1 MNLSNGDNRE
11 DANNEHS
18 RNTLI
23 LENEILLMKLNAE
36 FGAQIFLP
44 EQRVDPEIE
53 NHFLRSV
60 YDFEKN
66 ASAGR
71 ERETIGKIIGE
82 PIYPDEA
89 TLSEEQV
96 SKQLDLLL
104 DLLYHHKIVL
114 DTLAEYPDRTLYRF
128 ITTELF
134 QMEIDMLGG
143 SDCYMHLCYE
153 DFYPNHDYD
162 LRQATGY
169 FVNFIID
176 DLSVVP
182 QNGLYTRVRTSSG
195 ILIGYKEALTV
206 IQASRSE
213 FTSLKLGVL
222 KIVEVLII
230 EDAAFV
236 RFEIEYGGILSD
248 GGTIEVKGEGQLEFV
263 YSDEIWWISFLKFPG
278 IVI

>member
-1 MNLSNGDNRE
+1 MNLSNGDPRK
-11 DANNEHS
+11 DDNNEHS
-18 RNTLI
+18 RNTII

-66 ASAGR
+66 AASGR
-71 ERETIGKIIGE
+71 ERETIYKIIGE
-82 PIYPDEA
+82 PVYPDEA
-89 TLSEEQV
+89 QMDEEQV
-96 SKQLDLLL
+96 SKQLDAVL
-104 DLLYHHKIVL
+104 DLMYQYKIVL
-114 DTLAEYPDRTLYRF
+114 DTLAEYPDRLLYRF
-128 ITTELF
+128 ITKEFF
-134 QMEIDMLGG
+134 QMEIDLPGG

-153 DFYPNHDYD
+153 DFYPNHDHD
-162 LRQATGY
+162 LRQATRY

-176 DLSVVP
+176 DLSLVP
-182 QNGLYTRVRTSSG
+182 QDGLYTRVRTSSG
-195 ILIGYKEALTV
+195 LIIGYKEAVSV
-206 IQASRSE
+206 IRASRTE
-213 FTSLKLGVL
+213 FSSLNLHQL
-222 KIVEVLII
+222 NIREVLIL

-236 RFEIEYGGILSD
+236 EFEVEYAGVLAD
-248 GGTIEVKGEGQLEFV
+248 GGSIEVKGEGQLEFV